1 MVLRILEGYAASGP
15 ILVYLLRKPTGRA
28 YRKEIE
34 HEMYLAPL
42 TAIRTLDFLT
52 QMSLV
57 TGRLSKDERS
67 KQSLTFYSLTE
78 NGRRIA
84 QVLDRAET
92 ALELEKKA
100 GTIPAGFEG

>member
-15 ILVYLLRKPTGRA
+15 ILVYLLNKASQRA

-52 QMSLV
+52 RISLV
-57 TGRLSKDERS
+57 TGRMSKDDRV
-67 KQSLTFYSLTE
+67 KQTLTFYSLTE
-78 NGRRIA
+78 KGRRIA
-84 QVLDRAET
+84 QIFNRTED
-92 ALELEKKA
+92 ELEAERSA
-100 GTIPAGFEG
+100 GTIPADLEG